1 MGVFSRRLMIAATA
15 FGLMVGGLGAAP
27 AAKAVEV
34 EAAKTLVMKVSD
46 QLIKLVSS
54 NKPEAQK
61 RTEFEQILTDSAA
74 ISDIAAVAIGRTYKT
89 MSDSQKSDYEAAF
102 TDYLARA
109 YMKRLNGY
117 QGETLELNGVE
128 DAGKRG
134 VYVKTYVKRPTTN
147 EPPLEV
153 EWRILDRNGPPQ
165 VFDISIEGV
174 SLVVTQRN
182 EFTSLLES
190 YNGDVDKFIARLE
203 QETANSN

>member
-1 MGVFSRRLMIAATA
+1 MGVFSRRLAVAALA
-15 FGLMVGGLGAAP
+15 IGLTLGGTGLAP
-27 AAKAVEV
+27 VAHAVEV
-34 EAAKTLVMKVSD
+34 EAAKSLVMEVSER
-46 QLIKLVSS
+46 LITLVSS
-54 NKPEAQK
+54 DKPMAQK
-61 RTEFEQILTDSAA
+61 RTEFEQILHDSAA
-74 ISDIAAVAIGRTYKT
+74 ISDIAAVAVGRTYKT
-89 MSDSQKSDYEAAF
+89 MSDSQKSEYEAAF

-109 YMKRLNGY
+109 YMKRLNSY

-134 VYVKTYVKRPTTN
+134 VYVKTFVKRPN
-147 EPPLEV
+147 NSEPPLEV

-190 YNGDVDKFIARLE
+190 YNGDVDKFIDRLE
-203 QETANSN
+203 QDSAAAN